1 MARFFTPERF
11 GRPQFLAGLMLL
23 VFLAQCVWL
32 AVYEGSGAGP
42 EDMFRIEQGLMQW
55 RDGRI
60 AGTAYFAGDPLR
72 GPIRDPERWSF
83 TADGYDPNHSPLLY
97 LVASAPLMF
106 WPGPLQED
114 SVGYWIWLVRAPFLI
129 FGMVLGASVW
139 YVARRLYGNAGG
151 YIALA
156 LYCFSPQIIRC
167 SSLSFAQPEMGAAWG
182 TFGAVFT
189 AIAVT
194 HTLYAPR
201 EVVLWNWRR
210 ILLLGLSLALAIG
223 SQFSLWI
230 LLPIA
235 LAFMLYLAPERRGAA
250 AAIWLAASA
259 LALLLLLASYFFH
272 FGAFWQGL
280 KHASLV
286 GISSQAYAMPAAYR
300 QALMQLMRG
309 GPALIVALP
318 AALIVYVLWR
328 RSRYFGNT
336 APLLVGILFLVLG
349 LGMPHYPG
357 LGFQLMALPFL
368 FVFVAGVCADVVE
381 TPQRSLV
388 AACVWGLLCANAIW
402 NVWELVLVARRFYES
417 S

>member
-1 MARFFTPERF
+1 
-11 GRPQFLAGLMLL
+11 
-23 VFLAQCVWL
+23 
-32 AVYEGSGAGP
+32 
-42 EDMFRIEQGLMQW
+42 
-55 RDGRI
+55 
-60 AGTAYFAGDPLR
+60 
-72 GPIRDPERWSF
+72 
-83 TADGYDPNHSPLLY
+83 
-97 LVASAPLMF
+97 
-106 WPGPLQED
+106 
-114 SVGYWIWLVRAPFLI
+114 
-129 FGMVLGASVW
+129 
-139 YVARRLYGNAGG
+139 
-151 YIALA
+151 
-156 LYCFSPQIIRC
+156 
-167 SSLSFAQPEMGAAWG
+167 
-182 TFGAVFT
+182 VFT